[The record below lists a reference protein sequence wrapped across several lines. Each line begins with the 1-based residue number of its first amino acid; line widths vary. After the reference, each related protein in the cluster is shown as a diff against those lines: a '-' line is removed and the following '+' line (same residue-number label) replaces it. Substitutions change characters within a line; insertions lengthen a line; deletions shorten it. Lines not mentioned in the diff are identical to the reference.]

1 MRWHWRKH
9 LDFFAREA
17 ERDDERCEEILLR
30 PVFSMT
36 EKRGEDVA
44 ELLRVT
50 DDEVVDAGAVVA
62 WQLAR
67 GSIFEFEYLY
77 REVLPSYVYN
87 LLSLELALKRN

>member
-1 MRWHWRKH
+1 MLWRWRKH

-17 ERDDERCEEILLR
+17 ERDDERCEGIFLR
-30 PVFSMT
+30 PVFSVA

-50 DDEVVDAGAVVA
+50 DDEEVDAGAVVA
-62 WQLAR
+62 WQLAK

-77 REVLPSYVYN
+77 REVLPSYVYD
-87 LLSLELALKRN
+87 LLSIELAVRRS